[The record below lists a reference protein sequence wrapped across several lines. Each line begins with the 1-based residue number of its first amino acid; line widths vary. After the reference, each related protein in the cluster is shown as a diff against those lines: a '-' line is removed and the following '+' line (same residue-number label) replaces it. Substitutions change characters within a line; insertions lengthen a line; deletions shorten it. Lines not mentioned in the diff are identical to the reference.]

1 MAWHF
6 SGSGYAEPPV
16 SASIAFSQKTLHL
29 HPLFSSTF
37 SKYISFFDW
46 LRRPLGSG
54 LFSVS
59 VSPALTAAFGHSSS
73 KIQGLL
79 VHPSECAATDRP
91 QTDCLWWNLACS
103 SCSAAPGSHSRR
115 WMSGLFP
122 LRTHCSVLMRSHPHP
137 QKCAFKVFWNFF
149 SSS

>member
-37 SKYISFFDW
+37 SKYISFFDSEG
-46 LRRPLGSG
+46 PLALVFSLC
-54 LFSVS
+54 LFLQLWQLLLVT
-59 VSPALTAAFGHSSS
+59 VSSS

-79 VHPSECAATDRP
+79 VHPSECAATGRP

-103 SCSAAPGSHSRR
+103 SCSAAPGSRSRR

-122 LRTHCSVLMRSHPHP
+122 LRTHCSVLMMSHPHP
-137 QKCAFKVFWNFF
+137 QKCAFKVFWNF